1 MDSKY
6 ENLNARWVEL
16 EAQVKE
22 ARRLEKVA
30 IEREERAVV
39 REQEGRRWEIAAT
52 AREERLMRNFE
63 RQTAIS
69 REAEERSALW
79 ERRAREADEGA
90 NVWERRAREAEERV
104 NVSERRTREAEE
116 RVNEWRERSMV
127 WERRVR
133 EVEEREVMMT
143 QWAAKAYRRAERLE
157 IMIRGNTTRIIAI
170 EEGTLL

>member
-6 ENLNARWVEL
+6 ENLNASWVVL

-22 ARRLEKVA
+22 ALRLEKVA

-39 REQEGRRWEIAAT
+39 RVQEGRRWEIAAT

-69 REAEERSALW
+69 REPEERSALW
-79 ERRAREADEGA
+79 EIRIREADE
-90 NVWERRAREAEERV
+90 RV
-104 NVSERRTREAEE
+104 NESERRTREAVE
-116 RVNEWRERSMV
+116 RINEWRERSMV
-127 WERRVR
+127 WERRLR
-133 EVEEREVMMT
+133 EVEGREVMMT
-143 QWAAKAYRRAERLE
+143 QWAANAYRRAGRLE

>member
-22 ARRLEKVA
+22 ARRIEKVA

-39 REQEGRRWEIAAT
+39 RVQEGRRWEIAAN

-69 REAEERSALW
+69 REAEERSALL
-79 ERRAREADEGA
+79 EI
-90 NVWERRAREAEERV
+90 
-104 NVSERRTREAEE
+104 RTREADE
-116 RVNEWRERSMV
+116 RVNEWRERSML

-143 QWAAKAYRRAERLE
+143 QWAANAYRRAERLE